1 MDEQQYR
8 QAFHEINQYPCPF
21 GKAMLT
27 SRCAC
32 EKFQKL
38 NLAEREAAACI
49 SPQAHATCEYLV
61 ELLYLKTRFA
71 VGIVDLDQPIPHAKA
86 MRTQCGGILGLRE
99 LLKVEHSAQYEVDN
113 IYGLIQ
119 TAIKTYGSLD
129 KMPFGDIVSYVRQY
143 KVRRKRK

>member
-1 MDEQQYR
+1 MDEQAYKST
-8 QAFHEINQYPCPF
+8 FHEINQFPCPF
-21 GKAMLT
+21 GKAMLS

-49 SPQAHATCEYLV
+49 SPQAHALCEYLL

-71 VGIVDLDQPIPHAKA
+71 LGIVDLDEPIPHAKA
-86 MRTQCGGILGLRE
+86 MRTQCGSILGLRE
-99 LLKVEHSAQYEVDN
+99 LLKIKRSEQYEVDN

-119 TAIKTYGSLD
+119 SAIEAYESLD
-129 KMPFGDIVSYVRQY
+129 KLPFSEIVTYVRQY
-143 KVRRKRK
+143 KVRRKK